1 MTDEWNRPQ
10 IDPSQPPMTKG
21 GGARRGKGGGLCHH
35 NFRSSVLDDH
45 CSKKIYTDDCLIRC
59 YYSSLDD
66 LVNHSSQWE
75 YEGECVSDTSTLRYS
90 SSMHPILN
98 SPRLRSWESLECGAR
113 LWKWVDG
120 LKFDAVGQLFKVF
133 PVNRAPLCN
142 LTQTTHHFQHHSL
155 HLVFKRSKMVV
166 LQQSAG
172 PSPCSTRWLTC
183 FCQSCQKGRMSSVF
197 RFTINYNILK
207 F

>member
-1 MTDEWNRPQ
+1 MPHYISITIFLTPDLIEWTKQASDWSKSASN
-10 IDPSQPPMTKG
+10 DKG
-21 GGARRGKGGGLCHH
+21 G
-35 NFRSSVLDDH
+35 
-45 CSKKIYTDDCLIRC
+45 
-59 YYSSLDD
+59 DD

-75 YEGECVSDTSTLRYS
+75 WEYEGEWVSDTSTLRYS
-90 SSMHPILN
+90 SSMHLILS

-155 HLVFKRSKMVV
+155 QLVFYEKLAK
-166 LQQSAG
+166 
-172 PSPCSTRWLTC
+172 WLFSNNQLDLRLVRQDDWRV

>member
-1 MTDEWNRPQ
+1 MALSYNLPYQEIISVHRTRRQNFAGKTDSTFWNIWQ
-10 IDPSQPPMTKG
+10 W
-21 GGARRGKGGGLCHH
+21 
-35 NFRSSVLDDH
+35 V
-45 CSKKIYTDDCLIRC
+45 IYDCLIRC

-66 LVNHSSQWE
+66 LVNHNSQWE
-75 YEGECVSDTSTLRYS
+75 CEGEWVSDTSTLRYS
-90 SSMHPILN
+90 SSMHPILS

-155 HLVFKRSKMVV
+155 QLVFNENLAKWLFSNNQLGLRLVWQDDWRVFARAVKRVEWAVSLD
-166 LQQSAG
+166 LQ
-172 PSPCSTRWLTC
+172 
-183 FCQSCQKGRMSSVF
+183 
-197 RFTINYNILK
+197 
-207 F
+207 